1 MSDEKPLKDLLNSF
15 LKVNKLSNGVDEIS
29 VVNSWND
36 IVGKSIGSRTQKV
49 TIRKNTLY
57 LKIDSAP
64 LKSELNFHKDII
76 IQKVN
81 NHLGKN
87 LINELIIS

>member
-29 VVNSWND
+29 VANSWNE
-36 IVGKSIGSRTQKV
+36 IVGKSIASRTQKV
-49 TIRKNTLY
+49 TIRKNTMY

-64 LKSELNFHKDII
+64 LKNELNYHKDII

-87 LINELIIS
+87 LIHEIIIS